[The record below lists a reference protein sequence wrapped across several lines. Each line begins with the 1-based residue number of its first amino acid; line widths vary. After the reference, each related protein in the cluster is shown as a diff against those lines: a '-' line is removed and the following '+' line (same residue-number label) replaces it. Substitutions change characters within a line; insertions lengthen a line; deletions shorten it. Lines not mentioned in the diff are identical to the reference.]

1 MPVLIMSTLPV
12 LSLHSGQVWLIDSEK
27 FPAQIVGQH
36 NYATWAE
43 YSKYERLQKLR
54 HEITALTLAIDDMTK
69 ER

>member
-1 MPVLIMSTLPV
+1 MS
-12 LSLHSGQVWLIDSEK
+12 
-27 FPAQIVGQH
+27 PAQVVGQH

-69 ER
+69 ERWGNPELELC